1 MRSAVLD
8 TNVVVSG
15 LLKSV
20 GPPAAVLDLGFAKQF
35 RWFISEPIWTEYGT
49 VLARKRL
56 GINPRRRDDFLA
68 DLRNVAV
75 FVTSTRRLRECTDA
89 NDDKVLECALG
100 ARADYVVT
108 GNTRHYPARFQDI
121 RVIPPRQ
128 FLIVLAAEPR

>member
-15 LLKSV
+15 LLKSF

-35 RWFISEPIWTEYGT
+35 RWYISEPIWTEYGA

-56 GINPRRRDDFLA
+56 GINPRRTAEFFG
-68 DLRNVAV
+68 DLREVAV
-75 FVTSTRRLRECTDA
+75 FVTPTRKLHECTDA
-89 NDDKVLECALG
+89 NDNKFLECALE

-108 GNTRHYPARFQDI
+108 GNTRHYPIRFQDI
-121 RVIPPRQ
+121 RIIPPRH
-128 FLIVLAAEPR
+128 FLTVLAAEPR

>member
-8 TNVVVSG
+8 TNVIVSG

-35 RWFISEPIWTEYGT
+35 RWYISEPIWTEYGA

-56 GINPRRRDDFLA
+56 RINPRRTAEFLA
-68 DLRNVAV
+68 DLRDVAA
-75 FVTSTRRLRECTDA
+75 FVTPARKLRECTDA
-89 NDDKVLECALG
+89 NDNKFLECALE
-100 ARADYVVT
+100 ARADFVVT
-108 GNTRHYPARFQDI
+108 GNARHYPSQFQDI

-128 FLIVLAAEPR
+128 FLTILAAEPR